1 MDKQIKISRFDQV
14 RLLSTKNIKYLSAP
28 PGTQISPQGI
38 WSVAAV
44 VGEELLLVKNNV
56 VIKTPISDVL
66 RIASYDISRIL
77 GRLGRLSRGE
87 ETGKSE
93 S

>member
-1 MDKQIKISRFDQV
+1 MNKQIKISRFDQV

-28 PGTQISPQGI
+28 PGTKIDPHGT

-44 VGEELLLVKNNV
+44 VGDELLLVKNNV
-56 VIKTPISDVL
+56 VVKVPVPDVL
-66 RIASYDISRIL
+66 RIASYDISHL
-77 GRLGRLSRGE
+77 LSRLGRLSRGKK
-87 ETGKSE
+87 TGEDE